1 MGQTEAFTA
10 ILDLIEKAAKDLVAH
25 STINAD
31 SVKALAEAYAAA
43 TRK

>member
-1 MGQTEAFTA
+1 MAQAEASTA
-10 ILDLIEKAAKDLVAH
+10 ILDLIEKAAKDLAGH

-43 TRK
+43 TGK